1 MAVVPGRLLG
11 FLAESAEERPF
22 PPLNHLVP
30 GTLAAAGRGLGR
42 AGRAKSSGAVVVAV
56 K

>member
-1 MAVVPGRLLG
+1 MVPGRFLG

-42 AGRAKSSGAVVVAV
+42 AGRANINKSSWAVVV
-56 K
+56 